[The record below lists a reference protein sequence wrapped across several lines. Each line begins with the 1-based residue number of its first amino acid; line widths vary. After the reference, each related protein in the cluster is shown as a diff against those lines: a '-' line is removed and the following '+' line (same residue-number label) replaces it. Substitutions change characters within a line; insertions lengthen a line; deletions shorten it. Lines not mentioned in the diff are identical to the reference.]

1 MNTNIPEFL
10 QKLFYFLASF
20 LVIMG
25 GVSAICMA
33 IVYHEWVITFGS
45 VCVCC
50 AAIPTVANWIKKL
63 IE

>member
-1 MNTNIPEFL
+1 MLIFQN
-10 QKLFYFLASF
+10 FYRNFSIFLAS
-20 LVIMG
+20 LLAIMG

>member
-1 MNTNIPEFL
+1 MNANIPEFL
-10 QKLFYFLASF
+10 RKLFYFLASF
-20 LVIMG
+20 LAIIG
-25 GVSAICMA
+25 GVSAICMT
-33 IVYHEWVITFGS
+33 IVYHEWFITFGS